1 MNSYADKDY
10 YNNQFP
16 GEKIITDEKELERY
30 LILASQKIDEI
41 TYNRIVGKGFDNL
54 TKFQQSKVKMAVC
67 YQVNYMIENG
77 IESSNI
83 EGYSVFDLSI
93 SIKENNSIASQFHV
107 SDVAYNC
114 LKQTGLTSGIL

>member
-10 YNNQFP
+10 YNNEFP
-16 GEKIITDEKELERY
+16 GEKIITDEKELERH

-41 TYNRIVGKGFDNL
+41 TYNRIIGKGFDKL

-67 YQVNYMIENG
+67 YQANYIIENG
-77 IESSNI
+77 VEANNI
-83 EGYSVFDLSI
+83 VGYSVLDLNI
-93 SIKENNSIASQFHV
+93 SIGNNNSVASQLHV